1 MLYPCSIWLMHMERI
16 KYNTVSSHEIK
27 KWQPLQLNADA
38 TKTPILLISN
48 SGFFFVCL
56 FFLTPAVLNLVIC
69 ELIGF
74 SCTFVLL
81 CFFYSLRLMSEPLY
95 TLELNFNSS
104 IILQGNQENM

>member
-27 KWQPLQLNADA
+27 KWQPPQLNADA

-48 SGFFFVCL
+48 SGLFF
-56 FFLTPAVLNLVIC
+56 FFLTPAVSNLLIC

-81 CFFYSLRLMSEPLY
+81 CFFIVSD
-95 TLELNFNSS
+95 
-104 IILQGNQENM
+104 